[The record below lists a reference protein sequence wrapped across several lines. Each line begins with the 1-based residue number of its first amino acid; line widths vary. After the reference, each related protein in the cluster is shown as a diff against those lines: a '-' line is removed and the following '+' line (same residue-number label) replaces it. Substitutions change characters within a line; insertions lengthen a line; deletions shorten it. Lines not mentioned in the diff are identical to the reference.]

1 MTILFKELIIMVIK
15 LENKQRVLA
24 LGLKHREAG
33 QMPNSKTGEPI
44 IWSEATLLQYL
55 PLGLTEGEIRKTPIA
70 PEALAS
76 VQNALIE
83 VHWGA
88 VVELTIKNRQIIEI
102 EVLMDP
108 LSAFCDE

>member
-1 MTILFKELIIMVIK
+1 MIVKT
-15 LENKQRVLA
+15 ENVQRALV

-44 IWSEATLLQYL
+44 TWSEATLLQYL
-55 PLGLTEGEIRKTPIA
+55 TLGMTEGEIRKTPIA
-70 PEALAS
+70 PEALSA

-88 VVELTIKNRQIIEI
+88 VVELTIKNRQIIEV